1 MTFWR
6 VGKGLAD
13 LSPRRLPR
21 HHPSFLRSAAPPLCP
36 ALDLSWLLPHPWGTS
51 SGTHLSTPAYSRIAV
66 LASCLLLG
74 QLYFSWLSAFCRFS
88 CISVMWP
95 PQPHYIF
102 SGICLGSWKIPTG
115 NPRPCPCSLPPPPQ
129 TLRWASSCSTC
140 LSLCPLHGPRIPCGY
155 GFQSTPGSLV
165 LDRGSCMRI
174 PIL

>member
-115 NPRPCPCSLPPPPQ
+115 NPRPCPCSLPPHPRLRDGQAAVVLACPSVLCMAPGYPVVMASNLPQ
-129 TLRWASSCSTC
+129 A
-140 LSLCPLHGPRIPCGY
+140 P
-155 GFQSTPGSLV
+155 
-165 LDRGSCMRI
+165 
-174 PIL
+174 

>member
-1 MTFWR
+1 MTR

-36 ALDLSWLLPHPWGTS
+36 ALDLSWLLPHPWGTG

-95 PQPHYIF
+95 PQPHYLF
-102 SGICLGSWKIPTG
+102 SGICFRSWKIPTG
-115 NPRPCPCSLPPPPQ
+115 NPRPCPCSLPPPDPEVDKQLQSLPAPLSSAWPQ
-129 TLRWASSCSTC
+129 DTLWLWLPTYPRL
-140 LSLCPLHGPRIPCGY
+140 LS
-155 GFQSTPGSLV
+155 PGWGIVHAYPYSVKLF
-165 LDRGSCMRI
+165 
-174 PIL
+174 